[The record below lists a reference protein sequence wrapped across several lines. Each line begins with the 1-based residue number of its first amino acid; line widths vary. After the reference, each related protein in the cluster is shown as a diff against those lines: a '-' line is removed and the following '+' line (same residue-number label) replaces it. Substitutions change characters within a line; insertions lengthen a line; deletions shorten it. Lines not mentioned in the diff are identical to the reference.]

1 MALQSRMYAID
12 SLYEA
17 VAQRGPLCVGLD
29 TAPEYVP
36 PQILSALHNDAA
48 AILAY
53 NKALI
58 EATVDVCA
66 CYKVQIACYEALGL
80 AGMAVYAQTLA
91 AIKRA
96 GGLAIADIKRGD
108 IAETAARYAQGHFS
122 GDFEADFVTLS
133 PYMGMD
139 SIEPWL
145 TFAKERGKGAFVLTV
160 TSNAGRND
168 FECLELADG
177 SRLYTKAADKLAGL
191 ALSNRGKTGYGIFGM
206 VTGCTGDE
214 AGWLRD
220 KYKELFFLIPG
231 YGAQGGGAKEAAR
244 LLTPDGN
251 GGVVNASRAVLK
263 AWQSPPKP
271 ATGEPSI
278 KKPVAHEPSMN
289 EPATGE
295 PAIKQPVAHEPS
307 LFEAAAA
314 ARAAVIDA
322 RDGILT
328 ACKNVHESR

>member
-1 MALQSRMYAID
+1 MYAID

-17 VAQRGPLCVGLD
+17 AAKRGPLCVGLD
-29 TAPEYVP
+29 TAPEYIP
-36 PQILSALHNDAA
+36 PQILSALENDAA

-80 AGMAVYAQTLA
+80 AGMAAYAQTLA

-108 IAETAARYAQGHFS
+108 IAATAARYAQAHFS

-145 TFAKERGKGAFVLTV
+145 TLAEERGKGAFVLAV
-160 TSNAGRND
+160 TSNSGRND
-168 FECLELADG
+168 FECLEIAG
-177 SRLYTKAADKLAGL
+177 GGRLYTKVADKLA
-191 ALSNRGKTGYGIFGM
+191 ACARTHRGAHGYGIFGM

-220 KYKELFFLIPG
+220 TYKELFFLIPG
-231 YGAQGGGAKEAAR
+231 FGAQGGGAEEASR

-251 GGVVNASRAVLK
+251 GGVVNASRSLLK
-263 AWQSPPKP
+263 AWQSGR
-271 ATGEPSI
+271 A
-278 KKPVAHEPSMN
+278 
-289 EPATGE
+289 
-295 PAIKQPVAHEPS
+295 QEPS
-307 LFEAAAA
+307 LFEAAGA
-314 ARAAVIDA
+314 ARAAVINA
-322 RDGILT
+322 RDEIAA
-328 ACKNVHESR
+328 ACKKI